1 MVTLDWRATGAM
13 ADRAS
18 MVPMVSMEP
27 RLVKPAALVTT
38 DLQGVLG
45 VRAELAELA
54 ELEYP
59 MADVMATTQTAAT
72 VAPVE

>member
-1 MVTLDWRATGAM
+1 MVTLDWLATGAM

-18 MVPMVSMEP
+18 MVPMVSMAP

-54 ELEYP
+54 VLE
-59 MADVMATTQTAAT
+59 
-72 VAPVE
+72 

>member
-1 MVTLDWRATGAM
+1 M

-18 MVPMVSMEP
+18 MVPMVSMAP

-54 ELEYP
+54 VLE
-59 MADVMATTQTAAT
+59 
-72 VAPVE
+72 